1 MGALLQTPRK
11 SAQPSPLR
19 GVESAAHGFT
29 DGSWCVAEPVTAAC
43 PRRTHLTPLHR
54 IRRTRPVRW
63 SSPGSRVRVVR
74 VCCACSSVASTERRG
89 RAARQPLCPLHRVS
103 TSRRSGASHSSGCN
117 PVPARRESE
126 ATSAPGA
133 VLQRGARAPPMSQR
147 STPRGASAQ
156 GWARIWRR
164 FPKRASTG
172 PRMQALGAA
181 PCLPARPTLQE
192 VASAQLAAHFEPAM
206 IPLRGRDVLDRG
218 IEHLPRRGIVCEPE
232 IGPGGP

>member
-1 MGALLQTPRK
+1 VGAPLQTPRK
-11 SAQPSPLR
+11 SGQPSPLR

-117 PVPARRESE
+117 PVPATRIGSDLRSW
-126 ATSAPGA
+126 AL
-133 VLQRGARAPPMSQR
+133 LQRGARTPPMSQR
-147 STPRGASAQ
+147 STPRAFRSGLGTDLA
-156 GWARIWRR
+156 R

-181 PCLPARPTLQE
+181 PCLPARPSVQE
-192 VASAQLAAHFEPAM
+192 LASAQLAAHFEPGDDPAKGTRR
-206 IPLRGRDVLDRG
+206 PRSRD
-218 IEHLPRRGIVCEPE
+218 
-232 IGPGGP
+232 